1 MVCKTTSFYRL
12 KSIEDYSKEQETQQ
26 KELQE
31 ELETSKAQ
39 LVQLFQVCVDW
50 CCTVMG
56 KFHIASF
63 FLTVFY
69 NLFVYLS

>member
-1 MVCKTTSFYRL
+1 MIKNSLKSHFLHLHGNMYSSCKPGKKMVCKTTSFYRL

-39 LVQLFQVCVDW
+39 LVQLFQVCVD
-50 CCTVMG
+50 
-56 KFHIASF
+56 
-63 FLTVFY
+63 
-69 NLFVYLS
+69 